1 MDDREFEA
9 WFAGEYP
16 LTAQAIKAGVADE
29 DATDAYEATKSGW
42 MACSALSRS
51 QDAPRCQ
58 CCGYLVTESEH
69 QSCVRA
75 LSRSQDVARVA
86 LNDEQRRDIQE
97 CIDYLTPAA
106 KDFSDLGMVGMGDSK
121 HARCIRVLRSLL
133 APQPPQAGA
142 SESEK
147 VMLDAI
153 LHGTG
158 FMKDGKHVPRED
170 VLAPAAPA
178 EQPFGQ
184 WCKEEGKRL
193 LAKCTPGKMVEDAPV
208 SAKPLRRLAEA
219 QRPLPADMAKVL
231 HDNLPDL
238 YLTDAPAEPKGEWH
252 DDYEAKGTIEHLDLD
267 NHRLRRAMQKI
278 MARLAELLDED
289 QFANIESIV
298 KEVGVEPPEQRAAPI
313 GKVLSDAEMFDAKMD
328 GKRGNVIWFNA
339 PKPGF
344 IYAAPAEQC
353 AATLFCDLKSDA
365 EKSNFF
371 LSGRAYE
378 TGVIARAIQNDVAM
392 AYHRCAEYAK
402 QRAANKGGN
411 DD

>member
-1 MDDREFEA
+1 MVVEII
-9 WFAGEYP
+9 GH
-16 LTAQAIKAGVADE
+16 
-29 DATDAYEATKSGW
+29 
-42 MACSALSRS
+42 AC
-51 QDAPRCQ
+51 
-58 CCGYLVTESEH
+58 
-69 QSCVRA
+69 
-75 LSRSQDVARVA
+75 
-86 LNDEQRRDIQE
+86 
-97 CIDYLTPAA
+97 
-106 KDFSDLGMVGMGDSK
+106 
-121 HARCIRVLRSLL
+121 

-184 WCKEEGKRL
+184 WCREEGRRL
-193 LAKCTPGKMVEDAPV
+193 LGKCTPGKMVEDDPAQAYPIAWVRFCSDGSIEGPIMDAYMEDVRKSSGAWTPLVARSEVRAP
-208 SAKPLRRLAEA
+208 
-219 QRPLPADMAKVL
+219 
-231 HDNLPDL
+231 
-238 YLTDAPAEPKGEWH
+238 APAEPKGEQQ

-298 KEVGVEPPEQRAAPI
+298 KGVGVEPPEQRAAPI

-328 GKRGNVIWFNA
+328 GKSGNVIWFNA

-344 IYAAPAEQC
+344 IYAAPAEQ
-353 AATLFCDLKSDA
+353 
-365 EKSNFF
+365 
-371 LSGRAYE
+371 
-378 TGVIARAIQNDVAM
+378 
-392 AYHRCAEYAK
+392 
-402 QRAANKGGN
+402 RAANKECN

>member
-1 MDDREFEA
+1 MDNKETNWAPERIYLQREQGEQGSHTWCEDSVGDDMIEEVAYVRADAALSMNEA
-9 WFAGEYP
+9 IALRIWEAAMQFDTGED
-16 LTAQAIKAGVADE
+16 GMEVA
-29 DATDAYEATKSGW
+29 AYERA
-42 MACSALSRS
+42 R
-51 QDAPRCQ
+51 DAEILGILAAAPIGDPAQ
-58 CCGYLVTESEH
+58 EQG
-69 QSCVRA
+69 A
-75 LSRSQDVARVA
+75 QDVARVA

-142 SESEK
+142 SAPPYSAPFTT
-147 VMLDAI
+147 D
-153 LHGTG
+153 
-158 FMKDGKHVPRED
+158 VPQCCGEPETCD
-170 VLAPAAPA
+170 TPCAPAAPA
-178 EQPFGQ
+178 F
-184 WCKEEGKRL
+184 
-193 LAKCTPGKMVEDAPV
+193 AAP
-208 SAKPLRRLAEA
+208 
-219 QRPLPADMAKVL
+219 
-231 HDNLPDL
+231 
-238 YLTDAPAEPKGEWH
+238 APAEPKGEQQADH
-252 DDYEAKGTIEHLDLD
+252 EAKGTIDHLDLD

-298 KEVGVEPPEQRAAPI
+298 KGVGVEPPEQPAARNGEDGYVCPA
-313 GKVLSDAEMFDAKMD
+313 GKAQAQ
-328 GKRGNVIWFNA
+328 
-339 PKPGF
+339 
-344 IYAAPAEQC
+344 AEQR

-365 EKSNFF
+365 DKSNFF

-402 QRAANKGGN
+402 QRAANKDGN